1 MKESNIRKETISSG
15 NDLASINTEL
25 LTEELKKE
33 KRRKENIAY
42 IYGVISQFMWAV
54 NNIQIK
60 TMITF
65 FPDTFTLN
73 TIAFYRNL
81 PLIFIGYYFCK
92 KKNIRIHQWN
102 TIERKFWFLVRHFGF
117 YLMIVLWVVMN
128 IFFRVSTCQ
137 CIVNCNPV
145 IVLIISSFLLNEKFY
160 PRYIVG
166 VIVCFIGAFLIIS
179 NERKPTNI
187 NNEINEN
194 NENNEMRKLFEFFL
208 RKLQENLEKKG
219 NNVFYGG
226 IAAGTHLLITSFAN
240 FGQREIAK
248 EHISGDEQNIWMGVF
263 NCVPAFIVMLAQGKT
278 RLGNIK
284 YILYV
289 MTNAPI
295 FYLANYYNA
304 EALRYISINKLNP
317 ITYLTIVF
325 VFILGYFLLG
335 EKVYVTDIIGSV
347 IIIGFQLYN
356 IYVPTTK

>member
-1 MKESNIRKETISSG
+1 MKEGSIKKGISQ

-25 LTEELKKE
+25 LSEELKKE
-33 KRRKENIAY
+33 KRKREYIAY

-92 KKNIRIHQWN
+92 RKNIQIHTWN
-102 TIERKFWFLVRHFGF
+102 NIQRKFWFLVRHFGF

-128 IFFRVSTCQ
+128 IYFRVSTCQ

-145 IVLIISSFLLNEKFY
+145 IVLIISSFLLKEKFY

-166 VIVCFIGAFLIIS
+166 IIVCFLGAFLIIS
-179 NERKPTNI
+179 NERKPTH
-187 NNEINEN
+187 INEE
-194 NENNEMRKLFEFFL
+194 ENNTR
-208 RKLQENLEKKG
+208 NLLEYIFRILEDNSEKSE
-219 NNVFYGG
+219 NNVFYGA

-248 EHISGDEQNIWMGVF
+248 EGIQGDEQNIWMGVF
-263 NCVPAFIVMLAQGKT
+263 NCVPAFFVMLAQGKT
-278 RLGNIK
+278 RIDNIK

-304 EALRYISINKLNP
+304 EALKYISINKLNP

-335 EKVYVTDIIGSV
+335 EKVYLTDLIGSV

>member
-1 MKESNIRKETISSG
+1 MKEGSIKKGISQ

-25 LTEELKKE
+25 LSEELKKE
-33 KRRKENIAY
+33 KRKREYIAY

-92 KKNIRIHQWN
+92 RKNIQIHTWN
-102 TIERKFWFLVRHFGF
+102 NIQRKFWFLVRHFGF

-128 IFFRVSTCQ
+128 IYFRVSTCQ

-166 VIVCFIGAFLIIS
+166 IIVCFLGAFLIIS
-179 NERKPTNI
+179 YERKPTH
-187 NNEINEN
+187 INEEEN
-194 NENNEMRKLFEFFL
+194 NTRNLLEYNFRILNENS
-208 RKLQENLEKKG
+208 EKSG
-219 NNVFYGG
+219 NNVFYGA

-248 EHISGDEQNIWMGVF
+248 EGIQGDEQNIWMGVF
-263 NCVPAFIVMLAQGKT
+263 NCVPAFFVMLAQGKT
-278 RLGNIK
+278 RIGNIK

-304 EALRYISINKLNP
+304 EALKYISINKLNP

-335 EKVYVTDIIGSV
+335 EKVYLTDLIGSV